1 MMNEMNYQKAC
12 EEVLAKEDTKDK
24 TLVLQTCCAPCASWC
39 LTYLEGRIQVKSLF
53 YNPNIV
59 DMEEYEKREHELQ
72 RLIEALSKEYPDAHI
87 SFLEGNIEP
96 ERFLELA
103 KGLEKEPEGGK
114 RCEKCF
120 RLRLAKAARVA
131 KEIHADFFG
140 TTLTISPLKDAK
152 LINRIGEEIALET
165 GVSFLPSDFKKQ
177 DGYKKSVELSKKYGL
192 YRQDYCGCPFS
203 KNERESRKI
212 Q

>member
-1 MMNEMNYQKAC
+1 MNQTNFYNAC
-12 EEVLAKEDTKDK
+12 EEVLAKEDTKGK

-39 LTYLEGRIQVKSLF
+39 LTYLEGRIQVKSLY

-59 DMEEYEKREHELQ
+59 DKEEYVKRENELK
-72 RLIEALSKEYPDAHI
+72 RLIGELTKEYPDAKI
-87 SFLEGNIEP
+87 SFAEGRVEP
-96 ERFLELA
+96 EKFLEIA
-103 KGLEKEPEGGK
+103 KGLEQEPEGGK

-120 RLRLAKAARVA
+120 RLRLMEAARVA
-131 KEIHADFFG
+131 KETHADYFS

-152 LINRIGEEIALET
+152 RINQIGEEISKEV
-165 GVSFLPSDFKKQ
+165 GVAFLPSDFKKK

-203 KNERESRKI
+203 KNERESRNT